1 VKLADVES
9 LMQKAIEATQRSFN
23 TIRTGRAN
31 TSLLDRVMVEYYGT
45 PTSLKTLA
53 SINTPD
59 ASTITIQPF
68 DKTSLNIIEKA
79 ISLSDLGL
87 TPSNDG
93 QIIRLNIPP
102 LTSDRRKEFV
112 KLASKFAEE
121 GKVSIRNIRRDA
133 VDSVRKQEKN
143 SEIPEDEARD
153 IQDKIQKLTD
163 KYSAKL
169 MKSWLKKKR
178 YHDCLTNKD
187 NLSQTSVSNK
197 LA

>member
-1 VKLADVES
+1 MKLAEVES
-9 LMQKAIEATQRSFN
+9 LMQKAVEATQRSFN

-31 TSLLDRVMVEYYGT
+31 TSLLDRVMVEYYGS
-45 PTSLKTLA
+45 PTQLKALA

-59 ASTITIQPF
+59 ASTIMIQPF
-68 DKTSLNIIEKA
+68 DRTSLGIIEKA

-102 LTSDRRKEFV
+102 LTTERRKEFV

-143 SEIPEDEARD
+143 SELPEDEARD
-153 IQDKIQKLTD
+153 LQDKIQKLTD
-163 KYSAKL
+163 KYSAKVDEVFAE
-169 MKSWLKKKR
+169 KE
-178 YHDCLTNKD
+178 KD
-187 NLSQTSVSNK
+187 ITTV
-197 LA
+197 